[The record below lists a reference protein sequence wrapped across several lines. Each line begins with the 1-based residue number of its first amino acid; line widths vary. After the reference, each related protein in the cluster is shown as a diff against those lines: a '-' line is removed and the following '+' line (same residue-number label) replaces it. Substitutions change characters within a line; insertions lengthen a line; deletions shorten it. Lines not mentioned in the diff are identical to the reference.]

1 MSTQP
6 EDPSQH
12 PFVRAP
18 HRTVL
23 SLSFWVLVSILAE
36 PLTGLVDTA
45 FISRLGAAPLA
56 SLGIG
61 AVVLGSL
68 FWVFNFLQIGTQ
80 TETGNFLGQGDRP
93 RARALCGLALVLAT
107 GFGMGI
113 IAVGLPLLGFAATA
127 MGDAYLRLDNPLM
140 ALDAF
145 RRALGLNPDLVR
157 VRTQVAELARQTEEG

>member
-18 HRTVL
+18 HRTVM

-45 FISRLGAAPLA
+45 FVSRLGAAPLA
-56 SLGIG
+56 ALGIG
-61 AVVLGSL
+61 ATVLGSM

-80 TETGNFLGQGDRP
+80 TETGNFLGQGNRP
-93 RARALCGLALVLAT
+93 RARELCVA
-107 GFGMGI
+107 
-113 IAVGLPLLGFAATA
+113 
-127 MGDAYLRLDNPLM
+127 DQY
-140 ALDAF
+140 
-145 RRALGLNPDLVR
+145 RAHNPDAEIRVLVYDTLMTHVGYMEKPR
-157 VRTQVAELARQTEEG
+157 QLAGGTLAAVMWLYEKEP